1 MMHQG
6 NLLTGEFQT
15 GPLKESTA
23 LQRVKMLKVMLRPDV
38 LMRHITPG
46 GYDARTGAKLK
57 AMGRLA
63 GCADLE
69 FMWRDG
75 NVLRV
80 LFLEL
85 KLPGRKQLP
94 SQLTFMDKVTPFGPY
109 CIATTIDEALA
120 ALTVYGLL
128 IASPSSGARVP
139 AIDQDLAHAGLTHF
153 AEVDFGAG
161 QGMCAHQV
169 FGQSAMKAKTP
180 LGMAP
185 SRRQGEHLNNVRS
198 WRIICRR
205 FPAVRVSGG
214 T

>member
-6 NLLTGEFQT
+6 NLLTSEFET
-15 GPLKESTA
+15 LAPLRESTA
-23 LQRVKMLKVMLRPDV
+23 LQRPLVKLLKAMLKPDV

-120 ALTVYGLL
+120 ALTVNGLL
-128 IASPSSGARVP
+128 IPSPSPRWVP
-139 AIDQDLAHAGLTHF
+139 VTCRAD
-153 AEVDFGAG
+153 
-161 QGMCAHQV
+161 CR
-169 FGQSAMKAKTP
+169 
-180 LGMAP
+180 AP
-185 SRRQGEHLNNVRS
+185 RRC
-198 WRIICRR
+198 RISP
-205 FPAVRVSGG
+205 PA
-214 T
+214 